1 MPAGCAAVRREG
13 DAMSPEEK
21 EARVAR
27 AMEMHK
33 AGFNCAQCVACASA
47 DVVGLDENEA
57 FRLMEGFGGGMGG
70 FSETCGAISGGVATF
85 GYLNSGGL
93 QNPKTKGSTYKLA
106 RRLVKEFGE
115 KNGST
120 LCGDLKGLTGGPV
133 LRSCDGC
140 IEDALCMTL
149 DILDEAQGV

>member
-1 MPAGCAAVRREG
+1 MAPQ
-13 DAMSPEEK
+13 EK
-21 EARVAR
+21 DARVER
-27 AMEMHK
+27 AMEMHA
-33 AGFNCAQCVACASA
+33 AGFNCAQCVACAAA
-47 DVVGLDENEA
+47 DVVELDEDQA

-85 GYLNSGGL
+85 GWLNSGGMEH
-93 QNPKTKGSTYKLA
+93 PKTKGSTYKLA
-106 RRLVKEFGE
+106 RRLVAEFKE

-140 IEDALCMTL
+140 IEDALRMTL
-149 DILDEAQGV
+149 DILEEARGK